1 MYPRP
6 APCPFYHIV
15 SSVSPWSSDSLPL
28 PPILSERLGAVCIGS
43 SAISPHQK
51 VNNNSS
57 NSCSCL
63 TWAAVADSWFYPA
76 KFAPFLGPEPR
87 AWEPAARAHKPGK
100 EIFTVGRPAPPL
112 KSWPWTT
119 LLSCFSCCPSPLLPL
134 APSHCLASL
143 LCVYLSPLH
152 LTSGGCRLLQ
162 CFAAYLCEG
171 RLELIMFNCV
181 YLCLGDWGNFCSRS
195 TASCGLHKAT
205 RDNVCPWANMCAW
218 EGKPV

>member
-51 VNNNSS
+51 VNNSS
-57 NSCSCL
+57 GNSCSCL

-100 EIFTVGRPAPPL
+100 GIFTVGRPAPPL

-119 LLSCFSCCPSPLLPL
+119 LLSCFSCSPSPLLPL

-143 LCVYLSPLH
+143 LCVYLFLH
-152 LTSGGCRLLQ
+152 SISLVGAADSSSALLPISARDGLSSSCPTVSTS
-162 CFAAYLCEG
+162 
-171 RLELIMFNCV
+171 
-181 YLCLGDWGNFCSRS
+181 
-195 TASCGLHKAT
+195 
-205 RDNVCPWANMCAW
+205 AW
-218 EGKPV
+218 ETGATSAQGQQLHVV